1 MEFPDE
7 IFVEIKNYMLGQEYW
22 KKKFSENF
30 KFIHKFQE
38 TTRTIYS
45 KCIKRTCPKIE
56 LIKYTRYRYPY
67 TKIKEIETLPWVF
80 DYMNKKEISSD
91 LNKHLVKITIKFYD
105 MDCRCSNC
113 DEKQRMRDEMYSKRD
128 KLLLEMKQREAKIY
142 DEYYPIA
149 QNKMRKWRFLL
160 GKCFTRE
167 QFDIE
172 VKNWCKIEFAK
183 KEIEYLDEYYKNN
196 PIDWY
201 GPDMSLI
208 RYKRYIKKERYET
221 PNEYLEQLPIINR
234 ILLHYNIIL
243 TEKEER
249 RRAYKRWNESSSAR
263 FKAQREVDNPPE
275 RHGKIYEF
283 KKWIGLAETPKQ
295 RAQRHL
301 DDGSYYKFSL
311 KSSIKDIIF

>member
-1 MEFPDE
+1 M
-7 IFVEIKNYMLGQEYW
+7 
-22 KKKFSENF
+22 
-30 KFIHKFQE
+30 
-38 TTRTIYS
+38 
-45 KCIKRTCPKIE
+45 
-56 LIKYTRYRYPY
+56 
-67 TKIKEIETLPWVF
+67 
-80 DYMNKKEISSD
+80 
-91 LNKHLVKITIKFYD
+91 
-105 MDCRCSNC
+105 
-113 DEKQRMRDEMYSKRD
+113 
-128 KLLLEMKQREAKIY
+128 
-142 DEYYPIA
+142 
-149 QNKMRKWRFLL
+149 
-160 GKCFTRE
+160 
-167 QFDIE
+167 
-172 VKNWCKIEFAK
+172 
-183 KEIEYLDEYYKNN
+183 DEYYKNN

-208 RYKRYIKKERYET
+208 RYKRYIKNERYET

-301 DDGSYYKFSL
+301 DDGSYYEFSL